1 MTTHVTEIII
11 PSHAFKGGRKQENEF
26 AGILG
31 YQNSPE
37 NTLDLLQPIAAHPKV
52 TLGYGLATFPRMR
65 YSFINGTQ

>member
-26 AGILG
+26 ARILG

-37 NTLDLLQPIAAHPKV
+37 NTLDLLQPIGSI
-52 TLGYGLATFPRMR
+52 LFE
-65 YSFINGTQ
+65 

>member
-11 PSHAFKGGRKQENEF
+11 PSHAFKGGRKEANEF
-26 AGILG
+26 ARILG

-52 TLGYGLATFPRMR
+52 IIEYHLTALPRMR
-65 YSFINGTQ
+65 YSFIN